1 MARSSKF
8 WFEPRQTAPRSNG
21 STPEIDIYACPASVQ
36 VYVADNPQQAQ
47 ELCDALNQAALDV
60 LGV

>member
-1 MARSSKF
+1 MARSKRV
-8 WFEPRQTAPRSNG
+8 WWERRPTAPLSDG
-21 STPEIDIYACPASVQ
+21 TTPEIDVYACPASVQ
-36 VYVADNPQQAQ
+36 VFVADNPQQAQ